1 MSVELELLPSPAA
14 SLETQKK
21 AQAVV
26 REVADA
32 FSARL
37 AYTLPYPLK
46 LQFIE
51 DLERP
56 NDYLEHIMVL
66 SLYRGDI
73 SVGEK
78 THHVELWAFDKT
90 VIAHEFAH
98 FVFWDLLAS
107 EGVSGVS
114 AKARVPGGPNTEFH
128 MVQEGFCDYMSAV
141 ITGTPAIGAKAFT
154 PPLRDLTDWD
164 FRAHARGVSP
174 QFMGW
179 GPFLWWLHTHI
190 DVPGVALEKVVLES
204 LKYLQRG
211 DGLDAA
217 VGSLQRGC
225 ESLYKTSDCAH
236 LQAFIQTAY
245 LELFVPALES

>member
-1 MSVELELLPSPAA
+1 MSIELELLPSPAA
-14 SLETQKK
+14 SLEVQRK
-21 AQAVV
+21 AQTVV
-26 REVADA
+26 RDVANA
-32 FSARL
+32 FAARL
-37 AYTLPYPLK
+37 AYTPPYPLK

-73 SVGEK
+73 SVGGR
-78 THHVELWAFDKT
+78 THHVEPWAFDKT

-98 FVFWDLLAS
+98 FVFWDLLAN
-107 EGVSGVS
+107 EGVSEVS
-114 AKARVPGGPNTEFH
+114 AKARVPGGLNTEFH

-141 ITGTPAIGAKAFT
+141 TTEMPAIGAEAFT

-164 FRAHARGVSP
+164 FKAHAKGASP

-179 GPFLWWLHTHI
+179 GPFLWWLHTHV
-190 DVPGVALEKVVLES
+190 DVSGVALGKVVLES
-204 LKYLQRG
+204 IKYLRRG

-225 ESLYKTSDCAH
+225 EGLYDAVACAR
-236 LQAFIQTAY
+236 LQNFVQTAY
-245 LELFVPALES
+245 SERFIPAFKG